1 MPSQVSVEV
10 VVKDATA
17 KGQLSSLEQTIND
30 LNKKKITIPVNI
42 GGGSGSGS
50 GGGLGNAKKQLQD
63 VATVAK
69 QAGVDINTLG
79 QKIKSTYTVI
89 NGQNV
94 EIAASFRKTGGIITE
109 VSSSTGVKVKNDYD
123 AMSRAI
129 DKAAKSQD
137 KYTAAVKRNRDSAVA
152 AGNAYI
158 ADMKKQEAEL
168 AASEKAQSTAM
179 LKRVGQIG
187 TAMAVAFTIK
197 NVKEALGTMKEVDSE
212 LANIRKVTD
221 ETAESIQ
228 KLGRQAYSTASK
240 YGVSAKEYLTGAGS
254 FAKAGYGNY
263 GDLAELAIK
272 TQLVGDVSAEIA
284 DKFLLSADAAY
295 KFGGNVEQLTT
306 VLDRANVIENN
317 YATSIEKIAEGFPI
331 VASTASMANMSI
343 DELMAGL
350 GTITAVTQETG
361 RKAATA
367 LRALILNIE
376 GEIGTVIDEDM
387 TITQESVESMADAL
401 KKYGNEAV
409 KAAQKTGK
417 LVDPMEAIKSL
428 AEAYKQGDLTDQGLY
443 DILSSLGGKLRTNQ
457 LTAIVQNFD
466 MFSEMLERVKS
477 SAGSADKE
485 VDVMLDT
492 WQAKTEQLKNS
503 WTLLVSD
510 LIDSDSFKI
519 VLSELNNFVVAVDKI
534 LSRDSVG
541 SAKSERDSVFQE
553 YEKYFGENGVY
564 SNEIKTLKE
573 HSESLTDFDQRRL
586 TYLQEQEK
594 VMLQQIRDANEL
606 EGKEASSFA
615 TATMGRGLGI
625 TSPTKAQLELLNFSN
640 AFNEIIKEDGSRNRQ
655 QISKDLD
662 SLLAEYKDFYDTMNK
677 IPYWDIK
684 DNKAASEFIRLYSE
698 ALDEQERASKEA
710 QEELKRFAQSAQEVA
725 ESESTVAAS
734 FENTTTS
741 IEAATKALEEFNNAA
756 SGNKESAAQGYGTA
770 YKQFF
775 EDWKSGKN
783 DTNAVNAAFDLFFTP
798 EMQRSM
804 GYNMQA
810 MGELLAS
817 DLYQGI
823 FKGTTG
829 ETGVDFANY
838 IKDHMTETLS
848 EIAKITNN
856 ADGTFNFEYASAE
869 KLAEYFQLPLPAIQ
883 ALLSALDNY
892 GVEVEMGWED
902 TQNLADSLK
911 TIGVNADGTGD
922 SIESVADG
930 LVKLGNTDAKKIS
943 SMISELAKIGFIKG
957 FENLTPEQIGNA
969 INNALSGESNE
980 VPEIPVD
987 VKVNPEQAQEAV
999 QSAVGGVTS
1008 GSENAEVTISIAAS
1022 GDIESVK
1029 NALETVP
1036 GMKSVTVT
1044 EEGAVEATME
1054 VQALEEAIDSVEGK
1068 DVSVVAYTA
1077 GEGRLEYLKNLID
1090 TITSKTVTIN
1100 IPTTGGGS
1108 SGGSGGGRP
1117 GEDNYSPVAEGTKNA
1132 RGGKALVNELGPE
1145 LISDNGRAYIA
1156 NGGKPAIVELGRGA
1170 IVLTA
1175 EETRN
1180 AFNSGKGS
1188 GIRAAASGIPS
1199 TGGGASSGGGGA
1211 IEYFEDED
1219 TAVAVA
1225 VGEPADMS
1233 ERRDW
1238 LEKFLKQIDENI
1250 KYQHN
1255 LKHHDSEANH
1265 YIQLAIDSIKQVRDE
1280 YIRNGYALDSQEVA
1294 ELANQIFE
1302 YEKDLQDAKSHAIE
1316 DLEDELDNLDARIKL
1331 AENQND
1337 VQRALE
1343 LEQEAQRKIAELIQ
1357 RYREAG
1363 FSDTSDEIL
1372 SLVNMGYKYSGES
1385 ESRLKAMR
1393 EDLLNTI
1400 KAIQKNQEEEDDL
1413 AEKQKAVQEGRDALQ
1428 NAQNQ
1433 RTVRVFNPVTGQWE
1447 WVANASDIKTAEEN
1461 LANAEKALAKE
1472 QQSRELAALEK
1483 ALEKGLGLESIAI
1496 GPALAAMISHSS
1508 LEQQA
1513 DLTQAL
1519 GMLTGGVSATADTSA
1534 KSIFDSVDSHDVINQ
1549 FYFEGLSIGAE
1560 IAGVTTLAELANLLV
1575 GPLAITD
1582 NMPG

>member
-1 MPSQVSVEV
+1 MPAQVSVDV
-10 VVKDATA
+10 IVKDSTA
-17 KGQLSSLEQTIND
+17 KRQLSDLENTINN
-30 LNKKKITIPVNI
+30 LNKKKINIPVNI
-42 GGGSGSGS
+42 GGSGSGS
-50 GGGLGNAKKQLQD
+50 SSGAGGAKKQFQD
-63 VATVAK
+63 IATVAK

-168 AASEKAQSTAM
+168 AAAEKAQSTAM

-187 TAMAVAFTIK
+187 AAMAVAFTIK

-228 KLGRQAYSTASK
+228 KLGKQAYSTASK
-240 YGVSAKEYLTGAGS
+240 YGVSAKEYLSSAGS

-361 RKAATA
+361 RKAGTA
-367 LRALILNIE
+367 LRALIMNIE

-417 LVDPMEAIKSL
+417 LVDPMEAIRSL
-428 AEAYKQGDLTDQGLY
+428 AEAYRRGDLNDQGLN
-443 DILSSLGGKLRTNQ
+443 DILYSLGGKQRTNQ

-466 MFSEMLERVKS
+466 MFTEMLEKVKD

-485 VDVMLDT
+485 VDVMLGT
-492 WQAKTEQLKNS
+492 WQAKTEKLKDS
-503 WTLLVSD
+503 WTRLVSD

-573 HSESLTDFDQRRL
+573 HSESLTDFDQKRL

-662 SLLAEYKDFYDTMNK
+662 SLLAKYKDFYDTMNE
-677 IPYWDIK
+677 IPYWEIK
-684 DNKAASEFIRLYSE
+684 DNKAASEFIRVYSE
-698 ALDEQERASKEA
+698 ALDEQEKAAKAAE
-710 QEELKRFAQSAQEVA
+710 EELKRLSDAAKDAAGNENKI
-725 ESESTVAAS
+725 AAS
-734 FENTTTS
+734 FDNTTTS
-741 IEAATKALEEFNNAA
+741 IEAATKALEDFKNAA
-756 SGNKESAAQGYGTA
+756 SGGKEDAAQGYGSA
-770 YKQFF
+770 YKQFL
-775 EDWKSGKN
+775 EDWKAGKT
-783 DTNAVNAAFDLFFTP
+783 DTNAINAAFDLFFTP
-798 EMQRSM
+798 ELQRSL

-823 FKGTTG
+823 FKGTNG
-829 ETGVDFANY
+829 DVGVDFANY
-838 IKDHMTETLS
+838 IKDHMTEALS
-848 EIAKITNN
+848 EIAKITSN

-869 KLAEYFQLPLPAIQ
+869 KLAEYFQMPLPAIQ

-902 TQNLADSLK
+902 TQRLADSLK
-911 TIGVNADGTGD
+911 EIGANGGEAGTSLD
-922 SIESVADG
+922 AVAQG
-930 LVKLGNTDAKKIS
+930 IYMLGTKDPKKIS
-943 SMISELAKIGFIKG
+943 SMISSLAKIGFIQG
-957 FENLTPEQIGNA
+957 FEQLTPEQIGAA
-969 INNALSGESNE
+969 IEKALGGDTSALE
-980 VPEIPVD
+980 VPVD
-987 VKVNPEQAQEAV
+987 VKADPQQAQQAV
-999 QSAVGGVTS
+999 QDAVS
-1008 GSENAEVTISIAAS
+1008 GAGAGTENEVTISISAQ
-1022 GDIESVK
+1022 GDTDIESVK
-1029 NALETVP
+1029 SALEAVP
-1036 GMKSVTVT
+1036 GVKQVTVK
-1044 EEGAVEATME
+1044 EDGAVEATME
-1054 VQALEEAIDSVEGK
+1054 VEALQQAIDEVESKG
-1068 DVSVVAYTA
+1068 VSVSADVYGLGT
-1077 GEGRLEYLKNLID
+1077 LEYLKGLID
-1090 TITSKTVTIN
+1090 SITSKKIN
-1100 IPTTGGGS
+1100 VDINQTGGGS
-1108 SGGSGGGRP
+1108 TSSGGRP
-1117 GEDNYSPVAEGTKNA
+1117 NEDNFSPVAEGTKNA
-1132 RGGKALVNELGPE
+1132 PGGKALVNELGPE
-1145 LISDNGRAYIA
+1145 LISDNGVAYIA
-1156 NGGKPAIVELGRGA
+1156 NGGKPAIVNLSKGA

-1175 EETRN
+1175 SETKSALN
-1180 AFNSGKGS
+1180 YKGKGS
-1188 GIRAAASGIPS
+1188 RVRAAASGIPS
-1199 TGGGASSGGGGA
+1199 SGGSSDGGGA

-1219 TAVAVA
+1219 STIA
-1225 VGEPADMS
+1225 VGVSEPADMS
-1233 ERRDW
+1233 ERKDW
-1238 LEKFLKQIDENI
+1238 LEKFLKQIDANI
-1250 KYQHN
+1250 EYQHN
-1255 LKHHDSEANH
+1255 LKHHNSEADH
-1265 YIQLAIDSIKQVRDE
+1265 YIQLAIDSIKQLRDE
-1280 YIRNGYALDSQEVA
+1280 YIRNGYAVDSTEVA
-1294 ELANQIFE
+1294 ELANKIFD
-1302 YEKDLQDAKSHAIE
+1302 YEKDLQDAKKHAIE
-1316 DLEDELDNLDARIKL
+1316 DLDDELDNLDARIQL

-1337 VQRALE
+1337 VRRALE
-1343 LEQEAQRKIAELIQ
+1343 LEQEAQRRIAELIQ
-1357 RYREAG
+1357 QYRDAG

-1372 SLVNMGYKYSGES
+1372 SLVNKGYKYSGES
-1385 ESRLKAMR
+1385 ESRLKQMR
-1393 EDLLNTI
+1393 EELLDTI

-1413 AEKQKAVQEGRDALQ
+1413 AEKQKAVEEGREAVQ
-1428 NAQNQ
+1428 NAYNQ

-1447 WVANASDIKTAEEN
+1447 WVANAADIKSAEEN
-1461 LANAEKALAKE
+1461 LANAEKALSKE
-1472 QQSRELAALEK
+1472 QQSRELAAIEK
-1483 ALEKGLGLESIAI
+1483 ALGQGLGLENITL
-1496 GPALAAMISHSS
+1496 GPALAAMISHAS

-1513 DLTQAL
+1513 DVTQAL
-1519 GMLTGGVSATADTSA
+1519 GMLTGGVAATADTSA
-1534 KSIFDSVDSHDVINQ
+1534 KSIFDSVDSHDTINQ

-1575 GPLAITD
+1575 GNLAITD